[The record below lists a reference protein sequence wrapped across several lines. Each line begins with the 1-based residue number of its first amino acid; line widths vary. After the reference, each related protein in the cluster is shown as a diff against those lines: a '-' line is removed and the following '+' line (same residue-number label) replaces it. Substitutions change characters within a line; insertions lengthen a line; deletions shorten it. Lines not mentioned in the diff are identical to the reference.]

1 MDAGGQGTTATRSR
15 ASGGV
20 FAEEEAEVARAAAR
34 DADELE
40 AMTRRREAGE
50 FLEQVVEEVEVMG
63 ERLVVAPGVFVPR
76 QRTALLIGEAVRE
89 ARARRAPRVLEMC
102 AGAAPVA
109 ALVARGVPGAR
120 VHVADVDDAALAVA
134 RQNLPA
140 EAVLHLGDGWAALP
154 PGERFD
160 VIAAVPPYVPRDRL
174 ALMPREAREH
184 EPPAALLGGEDGLDH
199 VRTLLAGAADR
210 LARGGVVAPGSRTA
224 GSAAPRPRS
233 PAPPAGSA
241 RWTRCSARTTAP
253 PCSRVRDPAG
263 DLIRIQQPTD

>member
-1 MDAGGQGTTATRSR
+1 MDAGGQGTTATRLR
-15 ASGGV
+15 ASGSV
-20 FAEEEAEVARAAAR
+20 FAEEEAEVLRAAAR

-50 FLEQVVEEVEVMG
+50 FLEQVVGEVEVIG

-109 ALVARGVPGAR
+109 ALVARSVPGAR
-120 VHVADVDDAALAVA
+120 VHAAEVDDAALAVA

-140 EAVLHLGDGWAALP
+140 DAVLHLGDGWAALP

-199 VRTLLAGAADR
+199 VRTLVAGAADR
-210 LARGGVVAPGSRTA
+210 LARGGVLLLELHRGQCRAAAEVARATGRLGAVDQVLGEDDGTA
-224 GSAAPRPRS
+224 VL
-233 PAPPAGSA
+233 
-241 RWTRCSARTTAP
+241 
-253 PCSRVRDPAG
+253 RVRDPAG
-263 DLIRIQQPTD
+263 SLIRIQQPTD